1 MIRIIDLDIEGT
13 ITGDTKVTEIALV
26 EMPAIEQNFIYFT
39 KEQFVDTIKDYPQYI
54 TDNAKEAKAWVEE
67 NGYGSCMTPV
77 GKARLNQLAKGEP
90 ISLETMKRMKAYAD
104 RHKKDLQSSKSFD
117 DGCGLLA
124 WYSWGLDETGR
135 VEKWLETNINK
146 LETGMAEIGPRGGVK
161 ESPKAPKSTT
171 PNKDPKGEGSAK
183 GDASTTRGAEVSK
196 RVEETLQNKS
206 DDFNEKY
213 KDKLGYGVNLGML
226 KSVYQRGVGA
236 FNTSHSPAVKS
247 AEQWALARVNAFLY
261 LVKNGRPENPK
272 YDSDYDLLP
281 TKHPKK
287 QENMEYEPSLPPYVG
302 YATGDTKNDMLIEP
316 VLFVKRQP
324 GEDRSEY
331 INRCTEYLIKN
342 EGKQPDQAYAICNSE
357 ADEYSIGQ
365 IVSFDFDGTL
375 NTPRGRGLA
384 LYELQSGSDVYII
397 SARADK
403 RRMMG
408 VADELG
414 IPEDKVFA
422 TGSNR
427 AKIQKI
433 KDLKISK
440 HYDNNEDVISQLG
453 RVGIQFM
460 CPCLD
465 EFVMI
470 IEPLQETI
478 YTPPNAVFSESNLD
492 VYGYRTKY
500 FQICP
505 GAQAPFKELTSYPND
520 DDTIG
525 MIRSAA
531 VVADSIFKIEDD
543 VLKAS
548 NATESQLSE
557 ATVLVDDFKDI
568 INEIQKI
575 QGKTYDV
582 SYMNNHIRT
591 IASYVKGNKQ
601 NFTMIGFIDG
611 EPVFTTPEE
620 AEMYGEKQHGCSGHH
635 THTDEDG
642 NVVYMGCDVHPEKM
656 LDVIADNVDILSVGQ
671 ENIEAFSHY
680 SEEEKEV
687 VKLLKFLKDTDY
699 EQFEAVVGSM
709 RGATE
714 AEIKR
719 RNHKTPTIYF
729 KYERI
734 LSGFPDRDFCSS
746 IENRYFR
753 RLEIDLLRDTNTE
766 FGHER
771 QPYSKWLYKG
781 GPNCVHAWR
790 RYLAQGNVVADQGM
804 ADGTA
809 GIPPKQLPNN
819 GYYSPETKRKSE
831 VAYIISQQNMSKQ
844 EFSVDD
850 EKRMVYSPLMI
861 PNILIP
867 RLDEDTNEKYFVK
880 FTPSVIE
887 KIQNLYMIEKRLDQ
901 TNYEHTDR
909 KIESVVMVESWL
921 VSGESDKAYQLGFNR
936 SDIPDGTWMGGF
948 KVLSTPEGDNIWN
961 NYIKTGR
968 VKGFSVE
975 GNFLMN
981 FSRLKTDEYLLD
993 EIINIIK
1000 QITD

>member
-90 ISLETMKRMKAYAD
+90 ISLETIKRMKAYAD
-104 RHKKDLQSSKSFD
+104 RHKVDLQTSKSFD

-146 LETGMAEIGPRGGVK
+146 LETDMAEIGPRGGIR
-161 ESPKAPKSTT
+161 ESDKAPKSNT
-171 PNKDPKGEGSAK
+171 PNKNPEGEGSAK
-183 GDASTTRGAEVSK
+183 GDASSTRGAEVSK
-196 RVEETLQNKS
+196 AVEEILQNKS

-236 FNTSHSPAVKS
+236 YNTSHSPAVKS
-247 AEQWALARVNAFLY
+247 SQQWALARVNAFLY
-261 LVKNGRPENPK
+261 IVKNGRPENAK
-272 YDSDYDLLP
+272 YTTDYDLLP

-287 QENMEYEPSLPPYVG
+287 QENMEYEPGLPAYVG
-302 YATGDTKNDMLIEP
+302 YATGDTKNDMLIKP
-316 VLFVKRQP
+316 VLFVKRNP
-324 GEDRSEY
+324 GEDRGDY

-342 EGKQPDQAYAICNSE
+342 EGKEADQAYAICNST
-357 ADEYSIGQ
+357 ADEDFAVGQ
-365 IVSFDFDGTL
+365 IVSFDYDDTL

-397 SARADK
+397 SARGNK
-403 RRMMG
+403 ETMYPI
-408 VADELG
+408 ADELG
-414 IPEDKVFA
+414 IPHSKVFA

-427 AKIQKI
+427 AKLQKI
-433 KDLKISK
+433 KDLKVVK
-440 HYDNNEDVISQLG
+440 HYDNNEDVINSLG
-453 RVGIQFM
+453 RVGVQFM

-465 EFVMI
+465 EFVVVL
-470 IEPLQETI
+470 EPLVVTT
-478 YTPPNAVFSESNLD
+478 YTPENA
-492 VYGYRTKY
+492 
-500 FQICP
+500 
-505 GAQAPFKELTSYPND
+505 
-520 DDTIG
+520 
-525 MIRSAA
+525 
-531 VVADSIFKIEDD
+531 IFNK
-543 VLKAS
+543 K
-548 NATESQLSE
+548 
-557 ATVLVDDFKDI
+557 
-568 INEIQKI
+568 
-575 QGKTYDV
+575 QG
-582 SYMNNHIRT
+582 
-591 IASYVKGNKQ
+591 
-601 NFTMIGFIDG
+601 FTMIGFIDG
-611 EPVFTTPEE
+611 EPVFTSPEE
-620 AEMYGEKQHGCSGHH
+620 AELYGQEEHGCTGHH

-642 NVVYMGCDVHPEKM
+642 NVVYMGCSVHPKE
-656 LDVIADNVDILSVGQ
+656 DFNFSV
-671 ENIEAFSHY
+671 EDY

-687 VKLLKFLKDTDY
+687 VKLLQFLKETDY

-719 RNHKTPTIYF
+719 RNHKTPTNYF
-729 KYERI
+729 KYERV
-734 LSGFPDRDFCSS
+734 LSGAPDRDFCMS
-746 IENRYFR
+746 IQDRYFR

-790 RYLAQGNVVADQGM
+790 KYIVQGDVIADQGM
-804 ADGTA
+804 AEGTA

-901 TNYEHTDR
+901 TNYEHTEE
-909 KIESVVMVESWL
+909 KIDSVVMVESWL
-921 VSGESDKAYQLGFNR
+921 VSGESDKAYQLGFSR
-936 SDIPDGTWMGGF
+936 GDIPDGTWMGGF
-948 KVLSTPEGDNIWN
+948 KVLDTPEGDNIWN